1 MEASYYSVYRIGA
14 SIKNI
19 LQNCLQRPVIAVGVH
34 KDNGCLTDTKACQRH
49 HFRDLIMQS
58 SEHDGEDVGDGEGV
72 LLSRGYFDLVPLN
85 SFYLDG
91 EYVFYDQEF
100 VVEHFPAN
108 VLLLRLV
115 NLAYDST
122 AGQACLALPMQEL
135 YRRYGLDRHLLK
147 WQQMESKF
155 LQKLRKEKELRK
167 EQKRREKEARKKQRE
182 KEE

>member
-1 MEASYYSVYRIGA
+1 MPFVEAEGGQVR
-14 SIKNI
+14 
-19 LQNCLQRPVIAVGVH
+19 LQRLFRE
-34 KDNGCLTDTKACQRH
+34 DREQFLRELD

-58 SEHDGEDVGDGEGV
+58 SEHEGEDAGDGEGV
-72 LLSRGYFDLVPLN
+72 LLTRGYFDLVPLN

-100 VVEHFPAN
+100 AVEHFPAN

-122 AGQACLALPMQEL
+122 AGQACLTLPMQEL

-155 LQKLRKEKELRK
+155 LQKLRKEKELRL
-167 EQKRREKEARKKQRE
+167 
-182 KEE
+182 